1 MSIRSAPRRGRHGAF
16 TLIELLV
23 VIAIIAVLIGL
34 LLPAV
39 QKVREAAARMSCSN
53 NLKQWGLACHNY
65 HDTNNAFPYA
75 RAGRYNPNHNNDFQV
90 GGYTIG
96 YWWFSLPATA
106 DNVGG
111 WQARA
116 LPFVEQANLFTPL
129 TVPTT
134 SAAFAAAYNTFSNTK
149 SKLWTCPSDGH
160 AAAGNAQGAALTTYL
175 GVTGNDEV
183 GGSDASNGMFP
194 VYTYNSSYGKKPVR
208 ITAVTDG
215 TSNTVMVGERPPAS
229 DWGWGWWAYSDSD
242 NILGLPNRESYTV
255 GDINGVRNCVSAL
268 PGRFRP
274 DVATNQCAATHFWS
288 FHSGGANWLLA
299 DGSVRFAAYG
309 NAAVLEL
316 MASRN
321 GGEVTNPLE

>member
-1 MSIRSAPRRGRHGAF
+1 MRRYYRPPTADKRAAF

-65 HDTNNAFPYA
+65 HDTNNEFPYA
-75 RAGRYNPNHNNDFQV
+75 RAGGVNPSNNQFRV
-90 GGYTIG
+90 GGYTTS
-96 YWWFSLPATA
+96 YYFYTFPVNA
-106 DNVGG
+106 DNAGG

-116 LPFVEQANLFTPL
+116 LPFIEQANMFTPL
-129 TVPTT
+129 TIPTT
-134 SAAFAAAYNTFSNTK
+134 GAAFSTAYNTFSTLK
-149 SKLWTCPSDGH
+149 SKLWICPSDAH
-160 AAAGNAQGAALTTYL
+160 AATGASMNAGLTTYL

-183 GGSDASNGMFP
+183 AGSDATNGMFP
-194 VYTYNSSYGKKPVR
+194 VYSFSAYYGKKGVK

-215 TSNTVMVGERPPAS
+215 TSNTVMIGERPPAS
-229 DWGWGWWAYSDSD
+229 DWSWGWWAYSDSD
-242 NILGLPNRESYTV
+242 NILGLPSRESFTV
-255 GDINGVRNCVSAL
+255 GDVNGVRNCVSSL
-268 PGRFRP
+268 PGRFRS

-299 DGSVRFAAYG
+299 DGSVRFATYS
-309 NAAVLEL
+309 NAAVLEQ

-321 GGEVTNPLE
+321 GGEVAQLN